1 MQKYLTSLV
10 RITILADV
18 NVLTDERG
26 KTMNGLIQNFPHNG
40 VVTVNR
46 VILRDGYT
54 VDDLQ
59 ERVAVLCE
67 NVKTYH
73 SETGFV
79 GGFVCLNKGEVSNE
93 GSTIGQAVESDLKGK
108 EALIVTFWNT
118 FEDHE
123 RSHRSDTFQPLFK
136 DVLELCEN
144 GNEEIAYEMLWS
156 GKAYDPEQA
165 KAARE
170 AKKTYEA
177 A

>member
-1 MQKYLTSLV
+1 MT
-10 RITILADV
+10 
-18 NVLTDERG
+18 
-26 KTMNGLIQNFPHNG
+26 GLIPGFPYNG

-46 VILRDGYT
+46 VILKPDYS

-73 SETGFV
+73 SDTGFV
-79 GGFVCLNKGEVSNE
+79 GGFVALNSGDISNE
-93 GSTIGQAVESDLKGK
+93 GSTVGQAVESPLKDR

-123 RSHRSDTFQPLFK
+123 RSHRSETFQPLFQE
-136 DVLELCEN
+136 VLELCEN

-156 GKAYDPEQA
+156 GKAYSPEEA
-165 KAARE
+165 AAARE
-170 AKKTYEA
+170 AKERFGSEQA

>member
-1 MQKYLTSLV
+1 MS
-10 RITILADV
+10 A
-18 NVLTDERG
+18 
-26 KTMNGLIQNFPHNG
+26 LIPDFSDDG

-46 VILRDGYT
+46 VLLRPQYA

-79 GGFVCLNKGEVSNE
+79 GGFVVLNSGAISNE
-93 GSTIGQAVESDLKGK
+93 GSTVGQAVESPLKGR
-108 EALIVTFWNT
+108 EALIITFWRS
-118 FEDHE
+118 FEEHE
-123 RSHRSDTFQPLFK
+123 ASHRSATFQPLFRE
-136 DVLELCEN
+136 VLELCEN

-156 GKAYDPEQA
+156 GKAYNAAEA
-165 KAARE
+165 AAARA
-170 AKKTYEA
+170 AKEKYARA